1 MMRLPGLLPD
11 HIEHANEMSTSD
23 LHHGGGLRGLSWT
36 EACTQLISDKGG
48 WAGRA
53 TITTNLEPPLC
64 RQGRVRETA

>member
-1 MMRLPGLLPD
+1 MLRLSGLLPD
-11 HIEHANEMSTSD
+11 RIEHANKISISD

-64 RQGRVRETA
+64 GQRRMRETA